1 MSSTPTNGQPWN
13 FNALLETYLIPRT
26 IAADKKLPPGARL
39 LWGVI
44 RQHSMGDGRCN
55 RSDETLAQLLA
66 VSDRQLRRYTKV
78 LESAGLLRT
87 TPRPGKTPLR
97 ELLWDSRFAGKI
109 RAGVDT
115 YVRGGGQIR
124 PGGWT
129 DPSTLYKEDGSL
141 SGSFKVNRTD
151 VFKTPSANASAP
163 AQPKPAAEWTEAEY
177 IARGRACGFPED
189 MIERDL
195 ERLRRRKANG
205 KSGRLTKA
213 SEVLPELGAIVRP

>member
-1 MSSTPTNGQPWN
+1 M
-13 FNALLETYLIPRT
+13 IPRT

-44 RQHSMGDGRCN
+44 RQHSMHDGRCN

-66 VSDRQLRRYTKV
+66 VSDRQLRRYTRV
-78 LESAGLLRT
+78 LEAAGLLRS
-87 TPRPGKTPLR
+87 TPRPGKTPIR

-109 RAGVDT
+109 RARVDT
-115 YVRGGGQIR
+115 NVRGGGQIR